1 MRLSARNFIFVQFT
15 QGGRTMP
22 LPPIRTVT
30 LGIAQEHPLRREH
43 IERAALILRRAGERY
58 AEAGYEVQTLRISTR
73 PLFDDLPDWSTTAL
87 LAYAQDLQHMLD
99 DVEIA
104 FCSLGPA
111 QAALP
116 DFPLERIDIIADL
129 LAATSALNATV
140 QIALPEVGMR
150 EEAALLAARVIQRL
164 AHETEEGFGNFRF
177 AMLACVPPGCP
188 FFPAA
193 YHAGPDSLSL
203 GLQGAGVVAR
213 AVQAWSDSGQG
224 KSLVDASAW
233 VRSALLEQATPVVV
247 IGQELAAEQNMA
259 FGGIDLSPAPMGD
272 DSIVTGLEA
281 FGYGLFGMPG
291 SVAVS
296 AALTYALK
304 QTGLP
309 TCGYCGLMLPVLED
323 ALLGRRWAEG
333 LVNAHQLLLY
343 SSVCGTGLDTIPL
356 PGDSGPEEIAHLLL
370 DVGTMALRLNKPLSA
385 RLFPVPGKRGGES
398 TTFTSQYLTNTLIH

>member
-1 MRLSARNFIFVQFT
+1 M
-15 QGGRTMP
+15 
-22 LPPIRTVT
+22 PPIRTVT
-30 LGIAQEHPLRREH
+30 LGIAQAHPLRREH
-43 IERAALILRRAGERY
+43 IERAARILQRAGERG
-58 AEAGYEVQTLRISTR
+58 AEAGYEVQTLRVSTR
-73 PLFDDLPDWSTTAL
+73 PLFDDLPDWSPNAL
-87 LAYAQDLQHMLD
+87 QAYARDLQHMLD

-111 QAALP
+111 QAARP
-116 DFPLERIDIIADL
+116 DFPLERIDVIADM

-140 QIALPEVGMR
+140 QLALPEAGLH
-150 EEAALLAARVIQRL
+150 EEAALPTARVIRRL

-193 YHAGPDSLSL
+193 YHAGPDSLTL
-203 GLQGAGVVAR
+203 ALQGAGVIAR
-213 AVQAWSDSGQG
+213 AARAWSESGQQG
-224 KSLVDASAW
+224 NLVAASEW
-233 VRSALLEQATPVVV
+233 VRTALLEQVAPVVAL
-247 IGQELAAEQNMA
+247 GRELAAEQSIT
-259 FGGIDLSPAPMGD
+259 FGGVDLSPAPMGD

-281 FGYGLFGMPG
+281 FGYGVCGTPG

-304 QTGLP
+304 QTELP

-333 LVNAHQLLLY
+333 VVNVHQLLLY

-356 PGDSGPEEIAHLLL
+356 PGDITPEEIAHLLL

-385 RLFPVPGKRGGES
+385 RLFPVPGKRGGEF

>member
-1 MRLSARNFIFVQFT
+1 MA
-15 QGGRTMP
+15 M
-22 LPPIRTVT
+22 PPIRTVT
-30 LGIAQEHPLRREH
+30 LGMAQGHPLQKEH
-43 IERAALILRRAGERY
+43 IERAARILGQARERY
-58 AEAGYEVQTLRISTR
+58 AEAGYDVQTLRISTR
-73 PLFDDLPDWSTTAL
+73 SLFDDLPDWSLPAL
-87 LAYAQDLQHMLD
+87 LAYTRDLQRLLD
-99 DVEIA
+99 DVGIA

-111 QAALP
+111 QAARP

-129 LAATSALNATV
+129 LAATGALNATV
-140 QIALPEVGMR
+140 QLALPEVGLR
-150 EEAALLAARVIQRL
+150 EAAALPAARVIRRL

-193 YHAGPDSLSL
+193 YHVGPDSLSL
-203 GLQGAGVVAR
+203 GLQGAGVVTR
-213 AVQAWSDSGQG
+213 AAQAWSDGGQQ
-224 KSLVDASAW
+224 KNLMVASEW
-233 VRSALLEQATPVVV
+233 VRTALLEYAVPVVA
-247 IGQELAAEQNMA
+247 IGQELAAEQSIL

-281 FGYGLFGMPG
+281 FGYGLFGMSG

-323 ALLGRRWAEG
+323 VLLGRRWAEG
-333 LVNAHQLLLY
+333 LVNVHQLLLY

-356 PGDSGPEEIAHLLL
+356 PGDIAPEEIAHLLL
-370 DVGTMALRLNKPLSA
+370 DVATMALRLNKPLSA
-385 RLFPVPGKRGGES
+385 RLFPVPDKRGGEY
-398 TTFTSQYLTNTLIH
+398 TTFTSQYLTNTLIQ